1 MRSIGPRLPIL
12 ALIFL
17 ISNGASARAAEVFYI
32 PTADW
37 IPTASV
43 VTVPTTYIAASS
55 YVVPTSTILP
65 TYYATAYVT
74 DTALASPTT
83 YYVSTYY
90 ETRLRRRGLFG
101 RRLVETSRAYYIPT
115 TAYYPTTYYYPTV
128 FSAAPIVDSG
138 VVATEYAMSSPSICC
153 GEMVASAAPASSSV
167 VRTFTPETS
176 RPSSSAAPR
185 TGQRLREPLQSEPAY
200 DQPLSS
206 NVDPELP
213 ASESTTTGAQDS
225 RARPAGEAARGAEGQ
240 TQTGGT
246 PTPPLPQRP
255 AENAQTTPDQTKTA
269 APAQS
274 KTGAADTAGQTR
286 TTRPAPAPATRPN
299 ETPPVVPADG
309 GLEPAPPGDAGSGNQ
324 SRTVKRPVLTPRTLR
339 SDYRNVLF
347 GRVKTRDTN
356 EPEEGVRITLSNRGG
371 AFEDKATMSDA
382 FGRFTV
388 RVPDGDWTVKVTMPS
403 GRVYSVSQITVSNGY
418 ITDNIGRDI
427 PSLVITR

>member
-12 ALIFL
+12 ALSLL
-17 ISNGASARAAEVFYI
+17 ISSGTGAKAAEVFYV
-32 PTADW
+32 PTTDW
-37 IPTASV
+37 IPTTSV

-55 YVVPTSTILP
+55 YVVPTSTVVP
-65 TYYATAYVT
+65 TFYATAYVT
-74 DTALASPTT
+74 ETALASPTT
-83 YYVSTYY
+83 YYTPTYY

-128 FSAAPIVDSG
+128 FSSAPIMDTG
-138 VVATEYAMSSPSICC
+138 VVATEYTVSSPTICC
-153 GEMVASAAPASSSV
+153 GEMVASTAGASTSV
-167 VRTFTPETS
+167 VRTFPPETS

-185 TGQRLREPLQSEPAY
+185 TSQSQREPVRSEPAF
-200 DQPLSS
+200 DEGTSS
-206 NVDPELP
+206 NVYPELP
-213 ASESTTTGAQDS
+213 PASDSTTTAPQDS
-225 RARPAGEAARGAEGQ
+225 RARPPGEAARGTEGQ
-240 TQTGGT
+240 TQTGAT

-255 AENAQTTPDQTKTA
+255 GENTQTTPGQTKA
-269 APAQS
+269 ATQDQGKSAAGATGQS
-274 KTGAADTAGQTR
+274 RST
-286 TTRPAPAPATRPN
+286 APAPAARGN
-299 ETPPVVPADG
+299 VTPPTVPAG
-309 GLEPAPPGDAGSGNQ
+309 GDDLEPAPPDNAGSGNQ
-324 SRTVKRPVLTPRTLR
+324 SRTVKKPVLTPRTLR

-371 AFEDKATMSDA
+371 AFEDKTTMSDA